1 MKGGLNKEVSAL
13 AVLIILAIPSILHGT
28 EIAGKYTAIYQS
40 REDRDGEKASVFD
53 NYLRL
58 DINKL
63 FHPDISVHAY
73 GKYGHEFNNEFSD
86 GDVYYLY
93 LQYRAFEGGTDLRL
107 GRFPLEAHRFLTVD
121 GLNATFRA
129 AGIIGVSAFAGQ
141 PRYLE
146 IDPDRFH
153 REFRDT
159 GDFIFG
165 SKVFLQGIEGLRAH
179 ISYSRENGGDVY
191 RELLGAGAGKDFK
204 LKVFDTDMRIS
215 SDVLADYNTDKSTL
229 HKLTGRLYFSFD
241 KKVRI
246 ILAADRYNVK
256 EDFPEGRELIM
267 SLLSTGR
274 EDRLSYT
281 IFYDITR
288 NWAVYQA
295 STFTHL
301 EMPDG
306 EWHEGTIIKGGING
320 NFLKEAGLD
329 FGVGV
334 YNFDSFVAKAS
345 GVTAEIKWHLS
356 GKWTFEGGVEA
367 VFFNTP
373 FRDSKTATTV
383 TGEVKYSPNR
393 RMNVAVFA
401 EQSDNPEYTSDFRT
415 GMRVDYNF
423 SFGLFEGRQGM
434 HLK

>member
-1 MKGGLNKEVSAL
+1 LRGDFNKKAFAI
-13 AVLIILAIPSILHGT
+13 AVVIVLVFPSIIYGT
-28 EIAGKYTAIYQS
+28 DVTGKYTAIYQG
-40 REDRDGEKASVFD
+40 REDRDGEKESIFD

-58 DINKL
+58 DINNL
-63 FHPDISVHAY
+63 FNPDISVHAY
-73 GKYGHEFNNEFSD
+73 GKYGHGFNNDFSD

-93 LQYRAFEGGTDLRL
+93 LQYRTFEGRTDLRL
-107 GRFPLEAHRFLTVD
+107 GRFPIETHRFLTVD
-121 GLNATFRA
+121 GINATLRPE
-129 AGIIGVSAFAGQ
+129 GIIGVSAFAGQ

-159 GDFIFG
+159 GDYIFG
-165 SKVFLQGIEGLRAH
+165 GKVFLQGMKGLRANV
-179 ISYSRENGGDVY
+179 SYSREGNGENVY
-191 RELLGAGAGKDFK
+191 RDLLGAGAGKDFN
-204 LKVFDTDMRIS
+204 LKVFDTDVRIS
-215 SDVLADYNTDKSTL
+215 SDVLADYNTDKSNMD
-229 HKLTGRLYFSFD
+229 KLTGRVNVFFD
-241 KKVRI
+241 KKVRV
-246 ILAADRYNVK
+246 ILGADRYNVK
-256 EDFPEGRELIM
+256 EDYPEGRELIM

-281 IFYDITR
+281 IFYDITE
-288 NWAVYQA
+288 NLAVYQA
-295 STFTHL
+295 STFTRL

-306 EWHEGTIIKGGING
+306 EWHRGTIIKGGING

-334 YNFDSFVAKAS
+334 YRFDSFVAKAS
-345 GVTAEIKWHLS
+345 GVTTEIKWHLS

-367 VFFNTP
+367 VSFNTP

-401 EQSDNPEYTSDFRT
+401 EQSDNPEYTSDFRA
-415 GMRVDYNF
+415 GIRVEYNF
-423 SFGLFEGRQGM
+423 SFGPFEDRST
-434 HLK
+434 K